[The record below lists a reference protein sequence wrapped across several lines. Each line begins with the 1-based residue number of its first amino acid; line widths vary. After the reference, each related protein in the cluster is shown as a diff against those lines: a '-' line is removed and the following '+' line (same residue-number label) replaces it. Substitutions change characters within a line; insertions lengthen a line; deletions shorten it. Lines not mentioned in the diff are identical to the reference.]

1 MDLNQINQTAIESLL
16 GLFDKVF
23 TDNNVLILDRN
34 LSSLIN
40 YLIPFKQ
47 FKLRAKFDKIVWI
60 DDDSIKQL
68 PPQNFIVVT
77 ETTDFELPDHGKIT
91 VIVKNLTKLKL
102 FLLNKKF
109 NLNLTFKHII
119 ESLLVSVRSNQLR
132 VLNWQFEGLEVDKDV
147 LSLQEL
153 HCIDNYLNNPLLS
166 INNLNECLI
175 NLIKRYNIKINNIYC
190 QGVNSNLLLKLY
202 HKSLHEYLAGN
213 FNNLQQEF
221 YLNHLKGDY
230 NLIILERNMDFLPIV
245 MNQVNYIGLLNDLL
259 DYQINIVKVPNDK
272 EHNGGTKSV
281 KFTDEL
287 FDKLK
292 YLNFS
297 LIGNKLNQLARLI
310 KDQYNSNTEINLQ
323 EMKHL
328 VENLTDLNHQQELIK
343 KHTQICELLL
353 DNIKVHGDKKYNE
366 YEIFLNFCNEVF
378 QLSYKQQVAQVNEF
392 LMQNLSE
399 KIILNCLVLI
409 SIINSNIKERD
420 YDSIKTQCFQTYG
433 ISVIYKLDKL
443 ISLNLINVNE
453 WDPSPNS
460 SIQEGIT
467 GGLNVYKNNY
477 TLLNKF
483 WNLHPEE
490 GYDESAR
497 IDTYNH
503 SLPSNTIPLTVRVIE
518 SLFLR
523 EFLTYKPINKIT
535 KLPSW
540 ENLNLDKMFKGTTTE
555 IVNDKQ
561 NVKKNTILMFLGGI
575 TWSEVSCIKVLN
587 EVLQKRGLNKQFI
600 IMTNNII
607 NNNDLID
614 TLT

>member
-1 MDLNQINQTAIESLL
+1 
-16 GLFDKVF
+16 
-23 TDNNVLILDRN
+23 
-34 LSSLIN
+34 
-40 YLIPFKQ
+40 
-47 FKLRAKFDKIVWI
+47 
-60 DDDSIKQL
+60 
-68 PPQNFIVVT
+68 
-77 ETTDFELPDHGKIT
+77 
-91 VIVKNLTKLKL
+91 
-102 FLLNKKF
+102 
-109 NLNLTFKHII
+109 
-119 ESLLVSVRSNQLR
+119 
-132 VLNWQFEGLEVDKDV
+132 
-147 LSLQEL
+147 
-153 HCIDNYLNNPLLS
+153 
-166 INNLNECLI
+166 
-175 NLIKRYNIKINNIYC
+175 
-190 QGVNSNLLLKLY
+190 
-202 HKSLHEYLAGN
+202 
-213 FNNLQQEF
+213 
-221 YLNHLKGDY
+221 
-230 NLIILERNMDFLPIV
+230 MDFLPIV

-272 EHNGGTKSV
+272 EHNVGTKSI